1 MLQSN
6 KSNILAV
13 AIGYVYEIHSVIN
26 SGVPNE
32 HQQHRYKTTA
42 VPSHAVPQADNA
54 KRLYVAEGGRIT
66 EPGTFGTDP
75 LKDRPD
81 LVQRRNGVFHAR
93 NPSFDNIFGNV
104 VSTNGQF
111 FVDAIIIFF
120 DLTRHFQTFLLYII
134 SCTTIR

>member
-32 HQQHRYKTTA
+32 HQQHRYETTA

-54 KRLYVAEGGRIT
+54 KRLYDAQGRRIS

-75 LKDRPD
+75 LKGCAD
-81 LVQRRNGVFHAR
+81 LVQRRNGDFHAQ
-93 NPSFDNIFGNV
+93 NPSCDNIFGNV
-104 VSTNGQF
+104 VNSKRQF
-111 FVDAIIIFF
+111 FVDAIISFY
-120 DLTRHFQTFLLYII
+120 DLTRHFQTFLL
-134 SCTTIR
+134 